1 MKGLLHSFSRD
12 MLQMTQQKASLT
24 SLKQLF
30 SNILTL
36 PPPKKNPYKLEVL
49 KTMTPQSVCFPFF
62 YHFTMDALGVIP
74 LIKFWF

>member
-30 SNILTL
+30 SNTLTL
-36 PPPKKNPYKLEVL
+36 PPKNPPYKLEVL

-74 LIKFWF
+74 SIKFWF